1 MGLKEIEVDP
11 RSLTS
16 GMLSSGAHKGSCCRV
31 SVMVQGTLEERRHNR
46 DMLGTYIACAA
57 STQKPD
63 DAGASWRRAI
73 SIARGCCDLNV
84 SPTPPIGRCH
94 QR

>member
-1 MGLKEIEVDP
+1 M
-11 RSLTS
+11 
-16 GMLSSGAHKGSCCRV
+16 
-31 SVMVQGTLEERRHNR
+31 
-46 DMLGTYIACAA
+46 DMLETYIACAA

-73 SIARGCCDLNV
+73 SIGRGCCDLNV
-84 SPTPPIGRCH
+84 SPPPPIARCH

>member
-1 MGLKEIEVDP
+1 VPDIREADLWCTQVQLLQGEGHG
-11 RSLTS
+11 T
-16 GMLSSGAHKGSCCRV
+16 GALGP
-31 SVMVQGTLEERRHNR
+31 RRHNR

-73 SIARGCCDLNV
+73 SIGRGCCDLNV
-84 SPTPPIGRCH
+84 SPTPPL
-94 QR
+94 